1 VRFFWLLRHYGKQIP
16 VVSQLVWYLF
26 GLYGRNENL
35 EPPKCYGEQLNPMG
49 VFIAQEW
56 RRAYL
61 GPEEDIARVLE
72 YSFKLDYETCL
83 TSIAY
88 TGV

>member
-1 VRFFWLLRHYGKQIP
+1 
-16 VVSQLVWYLF
+16 
-26 GLYGRNENL
+26 
-35 EPPKCYGEQLNPMG
+35 MG